1 MVQANMSMQ
10 GVTVTPRFNFGC
22 NGQLNNCILMH
33 EEKKLIYVAGH
44 NIVVY
49 NTDEQT
55 QSFIPGSENATEI
68 NFITLSATGRYIAYC
83 ERAEPRAQVTVYEL
97 ANRKKRKT
105 LPEPEMENLSI
116 ECREFLGCAF
126 SPTTEKQHMVTLS
139 GEGDWCAILWQ
150 WDQFKMLAKV
160 DLGVVEPV
168 EPETFQISLA

>member
-1 MVQANMSMQ
+1 M
-10 GVTVTPRFNFGC
+10 TPRFNFGC

-68 NFITLSATGRYIAYC
+68 NFITLSPTGRYIAYC

-160 DLGVVEPV
+160 DLNVVDPV